1 MLRIYDTAIGA
12 VVDFEPRDPGR
23 VSIYACGPTV
33 YDVPHIGHG
42 RMVLVFDLLRRYLEW
57 SGYEV
62 TFVSN
67 VTDIDDNIIKRA
79 VEEGRT
85 TEEVVA
91 TYEKAWWDAI
101 EGLGVKRPTEEP
113 HATAF
118 VARMVELIQDLF
130 ARGYAYVVEGDGVY
144 FRAERVDGYGLLARQ
159 SLDSLRSG
167 ARVEVAEGKESAVD
181 FALWKFSKPGE
192 PVWPS
197 PWGDG
202 RPGWHTEC
210 VVMSLDI
217 LGDGFDIHGGGRDL
231 AFPHHENERA
241 QALASGRSF
250 ARHWM
255 HNGWVA
261 VEGVKMSKSL
271 KNFTSLTDLLEQ
283 TGDGRTYRLLVLQ
296 SHYRSPIEVTPD
308 TIDRAARSLARLDAF
323 GRRFASAAGT
333 PADPDAVA
341 RFRAAMDDDL
351 NSPVAAALIFDLVG
365 QANTAA
371 DAGDEAAARPLAAAA
386 VELAAA
392 LGLPIRTG
400 EAEVDDDTAALVRQ
414 RDEARAARDFG
425 RADALRDELVARGW
439 TVEDTAAG
447 TRVHR

>member
-12 VVDFEPRDPGR
+12 VVNFEPRDPGR

-79 VEEGRT
+79 AEEGRS

-91 TYEKAWWDAI
+91 QYEAVWWDAVNR
-101 EGLGVKRPTEEP
+101 LGVARPTHDP
-113 HATAF
+113 HATAY
-118 VARMVELIQDLF
+118 VERMVELIAELE
-130 ARGYAYVVEGDGVY
+130 RTGYAYVVPGDGVY
-144 FRAERVDGYGLLARQ
+144 FRAEKVEGYGLLARQ

-181 FALWKFSKPGE
+181 FALWKLSKPGE

-210 VVMSLDI
+210 VVMALDL

-241 QALASGRSF
+241 QALATGRAFS
-250 ARHWM
+250 RHWM
-255 HNGWVA
+255 HNGWVE

-271 KNFTSLTDLLEQ
+271 KNFTSLSDLLDQ

-323 GRRFASAAGT
+323 GRRFASVAGA

-351 NSPVAAALIFDLVG
+351 NSPAATALIFDLVG

-371 DAGDEAAARPLAAAA
+371 DAGDEAAAEPLAAAA
-386 VELAAA
+386 IELAAA

-400 EAEVDDDTAALVRQ
+400 GSEVDDDTAALVLQ
-414 RDEARAARDFG
+414 RDEARAARDFA